1 MQWTVFHGKKEFG
14 VFNVQYFFCM
24 LCAALCSRHTAQ
36 YVQFQRVCVCV
47 CIVHCALHW
56 VDCITYLI
64 ALCNYTL
71 FHARNEP
78 YYSLYCMLIDTV
90 WTVNSLT
97 KIAFS
102 LFLSLV
108 PFFFIPY
115 PIVRKYKYTHSLS
128 PVFYCVS
135 CCNRISKRRKY
146 TWITEMLSCS
156 FNKARSGSIHSFF
169 NIQSRIF
176 MRYFAIALYKFVHE
190 HTKNK
195 LNDKC
200 NAIDRLTTHRIR
212 EEFWILVQVLHKRRH
227 VRLAIRS
234 TSEKSICD
242 EFNNE

>member
-1 MQWTVFHGKKEFG
+1 MSVKNYAVNCVPWNEG
-14 VFNVQYFFCM
+14 VRRIQRSIF
-24 LCAALCSRHTAQ
+24 LLHALCCT
-36 YVQFQRVCVCV
+36 VQSAHCTVCSVPACM
-47 CIVHCALHW
+47 CECVHCALHW

-115 PIVRKYKYTHSLS
+115 PIVRKYKHTHSLS
-128 PVFYCVS
+128 PVFYCIF

-156 FNKARSGSIHSFF
+156 YNKARSGSIHSFF
-169 NIQSRIF
+169 NIQP
-176 MRYFAIALYKFVHE
+176 YFHALF
-190 HTKNK
+190 
-195 LNDKC
+195 
-200 NAIDRLTTHRIR
+200 
-212 EEFWILVQVLHKRRH
+212 
-227 VRLAIRS
+227 
-234 TSEKSICD
+234 CD
-242 EFNNE
+242 CIV